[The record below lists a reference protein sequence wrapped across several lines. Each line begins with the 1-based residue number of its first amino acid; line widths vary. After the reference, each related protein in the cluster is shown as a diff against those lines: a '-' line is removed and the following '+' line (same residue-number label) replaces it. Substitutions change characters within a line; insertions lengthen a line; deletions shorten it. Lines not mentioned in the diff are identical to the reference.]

1 MHQAFSAPSIL
12 RCSMNAMNGDT
23 KYIEDMKINQKNTDM
38 DVDTNINENTNI
50 PLPNLP
56 TPNPGHPDNP
66 DSFIN
71 ETECTNE
78 LSDLDRILMSVGE
91 ELMGNT
97 DNNND
102 NNNNN
107 DNIKDKDLNNTGD
120 NGNDINDKGIVPSI
134 NTPGM

>member
-1 MHQAFSAPSIL
+1 
-12 RCSMNAMNGDT
+12 MNALNGDT
-23 KYIEDMKINQKNTDM
+23 KYIKYIKINQKNNDM
-38 DVDTNINENTNI
+38 DVDTNINENINENTNI

-66 DSFIN
+66 DSVIN
-71 ETECTNE
+71 EIECTNE

-97 DNNND
+97 DND
-102 NNNNN
+102 N
-107 DNIKDKDLNNTGD
+107 DNIKDLNNNGN
-120 NGNDINDKGIVPSI
+120 NGNDINDKGIVPI